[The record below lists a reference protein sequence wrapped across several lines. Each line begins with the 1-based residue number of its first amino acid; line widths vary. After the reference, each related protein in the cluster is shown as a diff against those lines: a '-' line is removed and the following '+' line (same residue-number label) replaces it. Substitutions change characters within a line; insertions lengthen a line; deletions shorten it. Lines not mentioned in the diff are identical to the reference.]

1 MIPQKQKTLRVVKH
15 PQGLSAV
22 FFERR
27 GVGGMGLPL
36 KSTLS
41 TYRDRPNVEVTEVTK
56 RPISGEEPKRIRGQ
70 LESNGR
76 IRLLLG

>member
-1 MIPQKQKTLRVVKH
+1 MIPQKQKTLRWVKY

-56 RPISGEEPKRIRGQ
+56 WSGKEPKRIRGQ
-70 LESNGR
+70 LEPNGR

>member
-1 MIPQKQKTLRVVKH
+1 MIPQKQKTLRVVKY

-27 GVGGMGLPL
+27 GVGLPL

-56 RPISGEEPKRIRGQ
+56 RSGKEPKRIRGQ

-76 IRLLLG
+76 VRLLLG